1 MSSVHVGLVGGGL
14 PKSGR
19 PRVGCFSIVLV
30 VLACGRTLCR
40 SFVGKASES
49 SGASGN
55 LCDDFKKGLSGQ
67 VICDGLAQYPFEWG
81 NADCNGILPLLVV
94 RPSTDEDLAL
104 TMRRTNALGLP
115 LSVRSGGH
123 SYTCDGIKHGSV
135 HLDLRSRTR
144 KRLYQES
151 SEWYAEFE
159 TGNTFRDLFRMIDR
173 RRFSIVHGACHAVG
187 VGGFYLHGGLHM
199 NSLTALYG
207 WGNETIVSMRVVT
220 ADGQIRTLSASSA
233 YQDLWRAMRQ
243 AGSNFAIATSL
254 TVKVFEAP
262 EPFTWLFWV
271 KMSHDEVV
279 SLFRKAMTD
288 EQVQLNIYYVN
299 PPFFQVSL
307 SRPEIFTVQF
317 TLLRGPVNYWQ
328 NLQASLDWFRSHE
341 VALSW
346 WTIAFNAVM
355 PKPDDLTHL
364 GYPKA
369 WVSSQAIWPANSACT
384 DEALHLLLDLQS
396 TVVKRAHFHT
406 FRKVEC
412 WLTFTELPRSQIYY
426 EYNCP
431 SRPAYVQ
438 HIRTVEQGFVAA
450 CPNSVKYRN
459 TPHWNASASRYYPD
473 SRELLQTKRKWDP
486 LNLLGPPTMSV
497 HDLA

>member
-1 MSSVHVGLVGGGL
+1 MESCTLQVLSLSMFHCDCQVMQAVSIWSCMSHQGHPSSSRMRIPCSGMSSVHVGLVGGGL

-207 WGNETIVSMRVVT
+207 WGNETIVSMRV
-220 ADGQIRTLSASSA
+220 APR
-233 YQDLWRAMRQ
+233 RA
-243 AGSNFAIATSL
+243 
-254 TVKVFEAP
+254 
-262 EPFTWLFWV
+262 
-271 KMSHDEVV
+271 
-279 SLFRKAMTD
+279 
-288 EQVQLNIYYVN
+288 
-299 PPFFQVSL
+299 
-307 SRPEIFTVQF
+307 
-317 TLLRGPVNYWQ
+317 
-328 NLQASLDWFRSHE
+328 
-341 VALSW
+341 
-346 WTIAFNAVM
+346 
-355 PKPDDLTHL
+355 
-364 GYPKA
+364 
-369 WVSSQAIWPANSACT
+369 
-384 DEALHLLLDLQS
+384 
-396 TVVKRAHFHT
+396 
-406 FRKVEC
+406 
-412 WLTFTELPRSQIYY
+412 
-426 EYNCP
+426 
-431 SRPAYVQ
+431 
-438 HIRTVEQGFVAA
+438 
-450 CPNSVKYRN
+450 
-459 TPHWNASASRYYPD
+459 
-473 SRELLQTKRKWDP
+473 
-486 LNLLGPPTMSV
+486 
-497 HDLA
+497 